1 MIGHFC
7 GNITGLKPSP
17 KSHLHVFK
25 LQCLFVE
32 VTTSHNPKMDLEE
45 ESLDDHP
52 GSPLSENPM
61 AYLGLRR
68 RNAGETDSDATPVKK
83 DPGKR
88 R

>member
-1 MIGHFC
+1 
-7 GNITGLKPSP
+7 
-17 KSHLHVFK
+17 
-25 LQCLFVE
+25 
-32 VTTSHNPKMDLEE
+32 MDLEE

-61 AYLGLRR
+61 AYHGLRR